1 MSNRANDPVMVPT
14 GNQPRASGFG
24 GPPVRLA
31 EKTWLTEDQLE
42 AVPDGDERARF
53 LLGLAGD
60 EIPAEQA
67 ELLGLDAPRKQRR
80 AHNDKQRLPA
90 ADK

>member
-1 MSNRANDPVMVPT
+1 MVNMGNRPHT
-14 GNQPRASGFG
+14 SGFG

-31 EKTWLTEDQLE
+31 EKTWLTEDQCT
-42 AVPDGDERARF
+42 AVAEGDERARF

-67 ELLGLDAPRKQRR
+67 ELLGLDAPRKMRR
-80 AHNDKQRLPA
+80 SHQDKQRQPG

>member
-1 MSNRANDPVMVPT
+1 MGNRPHT
-14 GNQPRASGFG
+14 SGFRG
-24 GPPVRLA
+24 APVRLT

-53 LLGLAGD
+53 LLGLPGD

-80 AHNDKQRLPA
+80 AHNDKQRLPG